1 MNGNVKETR
10 NVAIVSVE
18 PSSKR
23 EELKIASIIENDQSS
38 GGMERVEDGISL
50 MVFVSWPTKA
60 LCLVIDKTRT
70 TIGDALFR
78 LGLTVGSE

>member
-10 NVAIVSVE
+10 NVAIVSVNLVL
-18 PSSKR
+18 KR

-60 LCLVIDKTRT
+60 LCLVIDKQE
-70 TIGDALFR
+70 LQLEMHY
-78 LGLTVGSE
+78 LGWV